1 MRDQTACQRVE
12 FSSKIMTETETIAH
26 PVGAVWQAAAASAV
40 ATFSA
45 PQKKVRQW
53 FSWEIS
59 ISPGLAK
66 E

>member
-1 MRDQTACQRVE
+1 
-12 FSSKIMTETETIAH
+12 MTETETIAH
-26 PVGAVWQAAAASAV
+26 PVGAAAASAV

-45 PQKKVRQW
+45 PQKVRQW